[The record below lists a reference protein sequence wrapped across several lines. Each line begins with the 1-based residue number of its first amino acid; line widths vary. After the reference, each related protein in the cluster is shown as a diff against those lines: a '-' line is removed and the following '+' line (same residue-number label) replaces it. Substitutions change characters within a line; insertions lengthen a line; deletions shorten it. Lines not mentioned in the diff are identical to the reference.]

1 MNASLLRYVAAPL
14 LGLLLSEAH
23 AEFWSVDDQVKAFN
37 TVSSQ
42 ITRGELQAAESG
54 LTTLQQS
61 VPPSD
66 VRIEQYQRELA
77 SAYLRQGQQ
86 RLAAH
91 DTPGA
96 SQALNKAQRY
106 MAKAPGLKAEY
117 EQALTA
123 LKASSPPKPDPAVIA
138 RQQAEQAQQQKAAEE
153 KLVAERAKQQ
163 AAREATA
170 KRNAEQAAKAA
181 AAAEAARTPQ
191 PHLID
196 PTAASSD
203 VPLPMLDTQDRES
216 LRTLL
221 DAVAADAVNFNCAV
235 HIEVRETKDY
245 PFVAALLSARIKK
258 LDPGH
263 TPQLSHAINPDAAP
277 HLVLT
282 PGQAE

>member
-1 MNASLLRYVAAPL
+1 MNASLLRYVAVPL

-117 EQALTA
+117 EQALAT
-123 LKASSPPKPDPAVIA
+123 LKASSPPTPDPAAIA
-138 RQQAEQAQQQKAAEE
+138 KQQAEQAQQQKAAEE
-153 KLVAERAKQQ
+153 KLAAERAKQQ
-163 AAREATA
+163 AAREAAA
-170 KRNAEQAAKAA
+170 KRNAEEAAKAA
-181 AAAEAARTPQ
+181 AAVRAPR
-191 PHLID
+191 LVD

-221 DAVAADAVNFNCAV
+221 DAVAADVVNFNCAV
-235 HIEVRETKDY
+235 HIDVREAKDY

-282 PGQAE
+282 PSQAE

>member
-42 ITRGELQAAESG
+42 IARGELQAAESG

-61 VPPSD
+61 IPPSD

-106 MAKAPGLKAEY
+106 MAKAPGLRGEY
-117 EQALTA
+117 EQALAA
-123 LKASSPPKPDPAVIA
+123 LKASSPPTPDPATIA
-138 RQQAEQAQQQKAAEE
+138 RQKAEQAQQQKAAEE
-153 KLVAERAKQQ
+153 KLIAERARQQ
-163 AAREATA
+163 AAREAAA
-170 KRNAEQAAKAA
+170 KRTAQEAAKAEAA
-181 AAAEAARTPQ
+181 AAARAPR
-191 PHLID
+191 LID

-221 DAVAADAVNFNCAV
+221 DAVAADVVNFNCAV
-235 HIEVRETKDY
+235 HIEVREAKDY

-258 LDPGH
+258 LNPGH
-263 TPQLSHAINPDAAP
+263 TPQLSHVTNPDAVP

-282 PGQAE
+282 PGQGE

>member
-37 TVSSQ
+37 SVSSQ
-42 ITRGELQAAESG
+42 IAHGELQAAESG

-61 VPPSD
+61 IPPSD

-106 MAKAPGLKAEY
+106 MAKAPGLRGEY
-117 EQALTA
+117 EQALAA
-123 LKASSPPKPDPAVIA
+123 LKASSPPTPDPATIA

-153 KLVAERAKQQ
+153 KLIAERARQQ
-163 AAREATA
+163 AAREAAA
-170 KRNAEQAAKAA
+170 KRTAQEAAKAEAA
-181 AAAEAARTPQ
+181 AAARAPR
-191 PHLID
+191 LID

-221 DAVAADAVNFNCAV
+221 DAVAADVVNFNCAV
-235 HIEVRETKDY
+235 HIEVREAKDY

-258 LDPGH
+258 LNPGH
-263 TPQLSHAINPDAAP
+263 TPQLSHVTNPDAVP

-282 PGQAE
+282 PGQGE

>member
-42 ITRGELQAAESG
+42 IARGELQAAESG

-61 VPPSD
+61 IPPSD

-106 MAKAPGLKAEY
+106 MAKAPGLRGEY
-117 EQALTA
+117 EQALAA
-123 LKASSPPKPDPAVIA
+123 LKASSPPTPDPVTIA

-153 KLVAERAKQQ
+153 KLIAERARQQ
-163 AAREATA
+163 AAREAAA
-170 KRNAEQAAKAA
+170 KRTAQEAAKAEAA
-181 AAAEAARTPQ
+181 AAAARAPR
-191 PHLID
+191 LID

-203 VPLPMLDTQDRES
+203 IPLPMLDTQDRES

-221 DAVAADAVNFNCAV
+221 DAVAADVVNFNCAV
-235 HIEVRETKDY
+235 HIEVREAKDY

-258 LDPGH
+258 LNPGH
-263 TPQLSHAINPDAAP
+263 TPQLSHVTNPDAVP

-282 PGQAE
+282 PGQGE